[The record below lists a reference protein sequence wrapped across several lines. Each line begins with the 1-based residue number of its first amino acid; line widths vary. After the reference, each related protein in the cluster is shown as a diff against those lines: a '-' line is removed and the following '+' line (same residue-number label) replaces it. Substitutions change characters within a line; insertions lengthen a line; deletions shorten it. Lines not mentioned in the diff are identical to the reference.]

1 VTPLRQGRSEPPHH
15 PDHDLARTLVHELS
29 AAFSPREAAAEVRL
43 LLESLR
49 VVLRGPGLRRLRV
62 VLMRAARRWRRRG
75 LGDDALARMV
85 LQLAVPGMS
94 GTVPHAVPWPGLAL
108 RTLVDAVPIPMIAG
122 DRELRVTACNA
133 AFEELVHGSNAALA
147 GRPLSELLGP
157 ECREDLPRQ
166 LRAMDANAAALQVG
180 RVTLAS
186 VPGVEFLGTWVPL
199 VGPDGVGAWLL
210 RLASGPAASFEALG
224 GQLRREESQKEKF
237 TALLTVSNAV
247 GTSLELDQILDT
259 IAREAGKVL
268 QVDECT
274 VFLLDE
280 AQNVLVPA
288 ACDVQEFRDEIM
300 AIRLPVGQGV
310 TGNVVLAGKGEIV
323 NSALDDPRA
332 VQVPGTPVEQSAL
345 LCVPLLV
352 REKVA
357 GAITLTR
364 AGGRIFQNEDLELAT
379 LFAGQC
385 SAAISNAR
393 LYEEVRRAY
402 HELREAQSQL
412 VQSAKLNAL
421 GEMAGGVAHDFNN
434 ILAAI
439 LGRAQLLLQSVSDA
453 SERRQLEV
461 IERAALDG
469 AQAVR
474 RVQEFTRL
482 RQDEHFEAL
491 DVQEVLQG
499 VLELTRPAWEAE
511 SKRRGITLAA
521 ALDLRA
527 AQFVA
532 GNASELREVFTNLI
546 LNALDAM
553 PWGGT
558 LTLSST
564 DADGGVCIRVTDTGV
579 GMDAATRERIFD
591 PFFTTK
597 PVKGT
602 GLGLSVAYGIITRHH
617 GRIEVGS
624 EPGRGSVFSV
634 WLPAALAR
642 QAKPET
648 APDAPLPRLRVLA
661 VDDEEPVVRVLG
673 DLLAVLGQEVEIT
686 LGGAAALER
695 YSPERFDVVFTDL
708 GMPEV
713 NGWDVVQ
720 AVKSRSPDTPVVIVT
735 GWGAQIEGRAL
746 HARGADY
753 VIPKPFSLE
762 DVREVLR
769 QLNVRPARAA

>member
-1 VTPLRQGRSEPPHH
+1 MRQGRSEPTHH
-15 PDHDLARTLVHELS
+15 PEHDLARTLVGELT

-43 LLESLR
+43 LLKSLR
-49 VVLRGPGLRRLRV
+49 IALPGAGQRRLRV
-62 VLMRAARRWRRRG
+62 VLTRAARRWRRRG
-75 LGDDALARMV
+75 LGDDAVARMV
-85 LQLAVPGMS
+85 LELAAPGVLRTIPRALPGS
-94 GTVPHAVPWPGLAL
+94 GCAL
-108 RTLVDAVPIPMIAG
+108 RAVLDSVPIPMITG
-122 DRELRVTACNA
+122 DRDLRVTVCNA
-133 AFEELVHGSNAALA
+133 AFEELVHESNAALE

-166 LRAMDANAAALQVG
+166 LEAMNSGAGAMQIG
-180 RVTLAS
+180 RMTLVS
-186 VPGVEFLGTWVPL
+186 VPGAEFLGAWIPL
-199 VGPDGVGAWLL
+199 RQPDGVGTWLL
-210 RLASGPAASFEALG
+210 RLASGSAASLETLG
-224 GQLRREESQKEKF
+224 EQLRQEESQKEKL

-247 GTSLELDQILDT
+247 VTSLELDQILDT
-259 IAREAGKVL
+259 IAREVRKVI
-268 QVDECT
+268 QVDECI

-280 AQNVLVPA
+280 AQKVLVPA
-288 ACDVQEFRDEIM
+288 ACDVQEFRDEVM

-310 TGNVVLAGKGEIV
+310 TGSVVLTGRGEIV
-323 NSALDDPRA
+323 NGALDDPRA

-352 REKVA
+352 REEVA

-364 AGGRIFQNEDLELAT
+364 AGGRVFQNEDLELAT

-393 LYEEVRRAY
+393 LYEEIRRAY

-439 LGRAQLLLQSVSDA
+439 LGRAQLLLQGVSD
-453 SERRQLEV
+453 EGQRRQLEI

-491 DVQEVLQG
+491 DVKEVLQG
-499 VLELTRPAWEAE
+499 VLDLTRSAWEAE
-511 SKRRGITLAA
+511 SKRRGIALAA
-521 ALDLRA
+521 VLDLRA
-527 AQFVA
+527 GQLVA
-532 GNASELREVFTNLI
+532 GNASELREVFTNLV

-558 LTLSST
+558 LTLSSA
-564 DADGGVCIRVTDTGV
+564 DADGEVCIRVSDTGV
-579 GMDAATRERIFD
+579 GMDAETRGHIFD

-597 PVKGT
+597 LVKGT

-617 GRIEVGS
+617 GRIEVES
-624 EPGRGSVFSV
+624 EPDCGSVFSV

-642 QAKPET
+642 QAEPEV
-648 APDAPLPRLRVLA
+648 PSDAPLPRLRVLA
-661 VDDEEPVVRVLG
+661 VDDEEPVVQVLG
-673 DLLAVLGQEVEIT
+673 DLLAALGQEVEIA
-686 LGGAAALER
+686 LGGAAGLER

-708 GMPEV
+708 GMPGV

-720 AVKSRSPDTPVVIVT
+720 TVKSRSPDTPVVIVT
-735 GWGAQIEGRAL
+735 GWGAQIEGGAL
-746 HARGADY
+746 RARGADY

-769 QLNVRPARAA
+769 QLSVGPARAA

>member
-1 VTPLRQGRSEPPHH
+1 
-15 PDHDLARTLVHELS
+15 LA
-29 AAFSPREAAAEVRL
+29 AAFPPREAAVEIRRFLKSLPAEV
-43 LLESLR
+43 SDTSQ
-49 VVLRGPGLRRLRV
+49 RRLRAAIA
-62 VLMRAARRWRRRG
+62 RAVGRWRRRG
-75 LGDDALARMV
+75 LGHDAVVRMV
-85 LQLAVPGMS
+85 LQLAAPGVLR
-94 GTVPHAVPWPGLAL
+94 TAPRTAPGLEHAL
-108 RTLVDAVPIPMIAG
+108 QPLLDSVPIPMIAG
-122 DRELRVTACNA
+122 NRDLRVTVCNT
-133 AFEELVHGSNAALA
+133 AFELLSGRSKAVLK
-147 GRPLSELLGP
+147 GRPLSDLLGP

-166 LRAMDANAAALQVG
+166 LRAVDGSTRALEVG
-180 RVTLAS
+180 QVTLAS

-199 VGPDGVGAWLL
+199 RRPDGMDAWLL
-210 RLASGPAASFEALG
+210 RLASGPAASLEALG
-224 GQLRREESQKEKF
+224 EQLRREESQREKF
-237 TALLTVSNAV
+237 AALLTVSNAV
-247 GTSLELDQILDT
+247 VTSLELDQILDT
-259 IAREAGKVL
+259 IAREARKVI

-280 AQNVLVPA
+280 TQNVLVPA
-288 ACDVQEFRDEIM
+288 ACDVQDFRDEVM

-310 TGNVVLAGKGEIV
+310 TGNVALTGKGEIV

-345 LCVPLLV
+345 LCVPLWV

-357 GAITLTR
+357 GAITLTLT
-364 AGGRIFQNEDLELAT
+364 GERIFHDEDLELAT

-393 LYEEVRRAY
+393 LYEEIRRAY

-439 LGRAQLLLQSVSDA
+439 LGRTQLLLQGVSDE

-491 DVQEVLQG
+491 DVKEVLQG
-499 VLELTRPAWEAE
+499 VLELTRSAWEAE

-521 ALDLRA
+521 ALDLHA
-527 AQFVA
+527 GQSIA

-558 LTLSST
+558 LTLASA
-564 DADGGVCIRVTDTGV
+564 DADGEVCIRVTDTGV
-579 GMDAATRERIFD
+579 GMDAGTQARIFD

-617 GRIEVGS
+617 GRIEVES

-634 WLPAALAR
+634 WLPAALPR
-642 QAKPET
+642 QAGSV
-648 APDAPLPRLRVLA
+648 AVPDGPLPRLRVLA
-661 VDDEEPVVRVLG
+661 VDDEEPVLQVLG
-673 DLLAVLGQEVEIT
+673 DLLAMLGQDVEIA
-686 LGGAAALER
+686 LGGAAGIER

-720 AVKSRSPDTPVVIVT
+720 TVKSRSPETPVVIVT

-746 HARGADY
+746 HARGVDY

-762 DVREVLR
+762 DVREVL
-769 QLNVRPARAA
+769 LKVSVRPAQAA

>member
-1 VTPLRQGRSEPPHH
+1 MPLRQGRSESPH
-15 PDHDLARTLVHELS
+15 PDRGLARTLVRELA
-29 AAFSPREAAAEVRL
+29 AAFPPREAAAEIRRL
-43 LLESLR
+43 LKSLR
-49 VVLRGPGLRRLRV
+49 AEMPDTSQRRLRAAIT
-62 VLMRAARRWRRRG
+62 RATRRWRRRG
-75 LGDDALARMV
+75 LGDDAVARMV
-85 LQLAVPGMS
+85 LELAAPGVLGAALRAVPG
-94 GTVPHAVPWPGLAL
+94 PDRALKGLL
-108 RTLVDAVPIPMIAG
+108 DSIPMPMIVG
-122 DRELRVTACNA
+122 ERDLRISVCNA
-133 AFEELVHGSNAALA
+133 PFEELIHESQATLR
-147 GRPLSELLGP
+147 GRPLAEILGP
-157 ECREDLPRQ
+157 ECREDLARRLQ
-166 LRAMDANAAALQVG
+166 ARDDGDGALQVG

-186 VPGVEFLGTWVPL
+186 VPGAEFLGTWVPL
-199 VGPDGVGAWLL
+199 KRPDGVDAWML
-210 RLASGPAASFEALG
+210 RLAAGPAASLEALG
-224 GQLRREESQKEKF
+224 EKLRREEAQKDKF
-237 TALLTVSNAV
+237 AALLTVSNAV
-247 GTSLELDQILDT
+247 VTSLELDQILDT
-259 IAREAGKVL
+259 IAREARKVI

-280 AQNVLVPA
+280 TQNVLVPA
-288 ACDVQEFRDEIM
+288 ACDVQDFRDEVM
-300 AIRLPVGQGV
+300 AVRLPVGQGV
-310 TGNVVLAGKGEIV
+310 TGNVALTGKGEIV
-323 NSALDDPRA
+323 NNALDDPRA
-332 VQVPGTPVEQSAL
+332 VQIPGTPVEQSAL

-352 REKVA
+352 HEQVA
-357 GAITLTR
+357 GAITLTLT
-364 AGGRIFQNEDLELAT
+364 GERIFHDEDLELAT

-393 LYEEVRRAY
+393 LYEEIRRAY

-439 LGRAQLLLQSVSDA
+439 LGRTQLLLQSVSDE

-491 DVQEVLQG
+491 DVKEVLQG
-499 VLELTRPAWEAE
+499 VLELTRSAWEAE
-511 SKRRGITLAA
+511 SKRRGIMLAV

-527 AQFVA
+527 MQLVA

-558 LTLSST
+558 LTLSSA
-564 DADGGVCIRVTDTGV
+564 DADGEVCIRVTDTGV
-579 GMDAATRERIFD
+579 GMDAETRVRIFD

-617 GRIEVGS
+617 GRIEVES
-624 EPGRGSVFSV
+624 EPSRGSVFSI
-634 WLPAALAR
+634 WLPAALTR
-642 QAKPET
+642 QAEPV
-648 APDAPLPRLRVLA
+648 AVPDGPLPRLRVLA
-661 VDDEEPVVRVLG
+661 VDDEEPVLQVLG
-673 DLLAVLGQEVEIT
+673 DLLVMLGQDVEIAQ
-686 LGGAAALER
+686 GGAAGIER

-746 HARGADY
+746 HARGVDH
-753 VIPKPFSLE
+753 VIAKPFSLE
-762 DVREVLR
+762 DVRDVL
-769 QLNVRPARAA
+769 LKVGVRPAQAA

>member
-1 VTPLRQGRSEPPHH
+1 MPLPQGRSKPPHH
-15 PDHDLARTLVHELS
+15 SDHDLARTLVRELTLV
-29 AAFSPREAAAEVRL
+29 FSPREAAAEVRSL
-43 LLESLR
+43 LKSLW
-49 VVLRGPGLRRLRV
+49 VALPGAGPRRLRV

-75 LGDDALARMV
+75 LGDGAVARMV
-85 LQLAVPGMS
+85 LELAAPGLLS
-94 GTVPHAVPWPGLAL
+94 TVPCAIPGPGRAL
-108 RTLVDAVPIPMIAG
+108 KSLLDSVPIPMITG
-122 DRELRVTACNA
+122 GRDLRVTVCNS
-133 AFEELVHGSNAALA
+133 AFEELAHESNVALE

-157 ECREDLPRQ
+157 ECREDLPRRLQ
-166 LRAMDANAAALQVG
+166 AMDPSAAALQVG

-186 VPGVEFLGTWVPL
+186 VPGVEFLGTWIPL
-199 VGPDGVGAWLL
+199 RHPDGVGAWLL
-210 RLASGPAASFEALG
+210 RLASGPAESLEALG
-224 GQLRREESQKEKF
+224 EQLRREAAQKEKL
-237 TALLTVSNAV
+237 ASLLTVSNAV
-247 GTSLELDQILDT
+247 VASLELDQILDT
-259 IAREAGKVL
+259 IAREVRKVI
-268 QVDECT
+268 QVDECM

-288 ACDVQEFRDEIM
+288 ACDVQDFRDEVM
-300 AIRLPVGQGV
+300 AMRLPVGQGV
-310 TGNVVLAGKGEIV
+310 TGNVVLTGKGEIV

-352 REKVA
+352 RDKVA
-357 GAITLTR
+357 GAVTLTR
-364 AGGRIFQNEDLELAT
+364 VGDRIFHDEDLELAT

-393 LYEEVRRAY
+393 HYEEIRRAY
-402 HELREAQSQL
+402 HELRETQSQL

-439 LGRAQLLLQSVSDA
+439 LGRTQLLLQSVSDA
-453 SERRQLEV
+453 SVRRQLEV
-461 IERAALDG
+461 IEQAALDG

-511 SKRRGITLAA
+511 SKRRGITLTA

-527 AQFVA
+527 GQLVA

-558 LTLSST
+558 LTLSSI
-564 DADGGVCIRVTDTGV
+564 DADGEVCIRVTDTGV
-579 GMDAATRERIFD
+579 GMDAEMRGRIFD

-597 PVKGT
+597 PIKGT

-617 GRIEVGS
+617 GRIEVKS

-634 WLPAALAR
+634 WLPATLAR
-642 QAKPET
+642 QAEAEPG
-648 APDAPLPRLRVLA
+648 PDVPLPRLRVLA
-661 VDDEEPVVRVLG
+661 VDDEEPVLQVLG
-673 DLLAVLGQEVEIT
+673 DLLTALGQEVEMA
-686 LGGAAALER
+686 LGGAAGLER

-720 AVKSRSPDTPVVIVT
+720 AVKSRSPHTPVVIVT

-762 DVREVLR
+762 DVRDVLR
-769 QLNVRPARAA
+769 QLSVGPARAA

>member
-1 VTPLRQGRSEPPHH
+1 LRQGRSGSLRHS
-15 PDHDLARTLVHELS
+15 DHDLARTLVRELA
-29 AAFSPREAAAEVRL
+29 AAFPSREAVAEIRSL
-43 LLESLR
+43 LKSLQEA
-49 VVLRGPGLRRLRV
+49 LPGAGQRRLRV
-62 VLMRAARRWRRRG
+62 VLIRAARRWRRRG
-75 LGDDALARMV
+75 LGDDAVARMV
-85 LQLAVPGMS
+85 LELAAPGLPDAVPG
-94 GTVPHAVPWPGLAL
+94 AVRASDHAL
-108 RTLVDAVPIPMIAG
+108 RTVLDSIPVPMITG
-122 DRELRVTACNA
+122 DGDLRVTVCNA
-133 AFEELVHGSNAALA
+133 VFEELVHESNAALR

-157 ECREDLPRQ
+157 ECREDLHRR
-166 LRAMDANAAALQVG
+166 LEAMNSGAGAIQIG
-180 RVTLAS
+180 RVTLRSA
-186 VPGVEFLGTWVPL
+186 PGAEFLGAWLPL
-199 VGPDGVGAWLL
+199 NRPDGAGTWLL
-210 RLASGPAASFEALG
+210 RLASGPAASLEALG
-224 GQLRREESQKEKF
+224 EQLRREEAQKEKLA
-237 TALLTVSNAV
+237 ALITVSNAV
-247 GTSLELDQILDT
+247 AASLDLDRILDT
-259 IAREAGKVL
+259 IAHEVRKVI
-268 QVDECT
+268 QVDECM

-280 AQNVLVPA
+280 TGTVLVPA
-288 ACDVQEFRDEIM
+288 ACDVQEFRDEVM
-300 AIRLPVGQGV
+300 AMRLPVGQGV
-310 TGNVVLAGKGEIV
+310 TGNVALTGKGEIV

-352 REKVA
+352 REQVA

-364 AGGRIFQNEDLELAT
+364 VGDRIFQNEDLELAA

-402 HELREAQSQL
+402 HDLREAQSQL

-439 LGRAQLLLQSVSDA
+439 LGRTQLLLQGVSDT
-453 SERRQLEV
+453 SVRRQLEV

-469 AQAVR
+469 AQVVR

-482 RQDEHFEAL
+482 RQDEHFEPL
-491 DVQEVLQG
+491 DVQEVLQD
-499 VLELTRPAWEAE
+499 VLELTRSAWEAE
-511 SKRRGITLAA
+511 SKRRGIALAA

-527 AQFVA
+527 GQLVA

-558 LTLSST
+558 LTLSSA
-564 DADGGVCIRVTDTGV
+564 DADGEICIRVTDTGV
-579 GMDAATRERIFD
+579 GMDAETRGRIFD

-602 GLGLSVAYGIITRHH
+602 GLGLSVAYGIIARHH
-617 GRIEVGS
+617 GRIEVES

-634 WLPAALAR
+634 WLPAALASL
-642 QAKPET
+642 AAPVT
-648 APDAPLPRLRVLA
+648 APDVPLPRLRVLA
-661 VDDEEPVVRVLG
+661 VDDEEPVVQVLG
-673 DLLAVLGQEVEIT
+673 DLLAALGQEVEIA
-686 LGGAAALER
+686 LGGAAGLER

-720 AVKSRSPDTPVVIVT
+720 AVKSRSPDTPVVVVT
-735 GWGAQIEGRAL
+735 GWGAQIEGGAM

-762 DVREVLR
+762 DVRDVLR
-769 QLNVRPARAA
+769 RLTARPARAA

>member
-1 VTPLRQGRSEPPHH
+1 LQQGRSESPHH
-15 PDHDLARTLVHELS
+15 SERDLARTLVRELA
-29 AAFSPREAAAEVRL
+29 AAFPPREAVAEARGL
-43 LLESLR
+43 LKSLR
-49 VVLRGPGLRRLRV
+49 VALPGAGQRRLRV
-62 VLMRAARRWRRRG
+62 ILMRAARRWRRRG
-75 LGDDALARMV
+75 LGDDAVARLVLELAAPG
-85 LQLAVPGMS
+85 LLNTASHAVPG
-94 GTVPHAVPWPGLAL
+94 PARAL
-108 RTLVDAVPIPMIAG
+108 RAVLDSVPVPMITG
-122 DRELRVTACNA
+122 DQDLRVTVCNA
-133 AFEELVHGSNAALA
+133 AFEELVHESNAALQ
-147 GRPLSELLGP
+147 GRLLSELLGP
-157 ECREDLPRQ
+157 ECREGLHRQ
-166 LRAMDANAAALQVG
+166 LEAMNSSAGALQIG
-180 RVTLAS
+180 RVTLVS
-186 VPGVEFLGTWVPL
+186 VPGMEFLGAWIPL
-199 VGPDGVGAWLL
+199 RRPDGVGTWLL
-210 RLASGPAASFEALG
+210 RLASGPVASLEVLG
-224 GQLRREESQKEKF
+224 DQLRREEAQKEKL
-237 TALLTVSNAV
+237 TALLTVSHAV
-247 GTSLELDQILDT
+247 VTSLDLDQILDT
-259 IAREAGKVL
+259 IAREVRKVI
-268 QVDECT
+268 QVDECM
-274 VFLLDE
+274 VFLFDE
-280 AQNVLVPA
+280 TGKVLVPA
-288 ACDVQEFRDEIM
+288 ACDVQDFRDEVM
-300 AIRLPVGQGV
+300 AMRLPVGQGV
-310 TGNVVLAGKGEIV
+310 TGNVALTGKGEIV
-323 NSALDDPRA
+323 NSALDDPRS

-352 REKVA
+352 REQVA

-364 AGGRIFQNEDLELAT
+364 VGDRIFQNEDLELAT

-439 LGRAQLLLQSVSDA
+439 LGRTQLLLQTVSDA

-482 RQDEHFEAL
+482 RQDEHFEPL
-491 DVQEVLQG
+491 DVQEVLRD
-499 VLELTRPAWEAE
+499 VLELTRSAWEAE
-511 SKRRGITLAA
+511 SKRRGIALAA
-521 ALDLRA
+521 VLDLRA
-527 AQFVA
+527 GQLVA

-564 DADGGVCIRVTDTGV
+564 DADGEVCIRVNDTGV
-579 GMDAATRERIFD
+579 GMDAETRGRVFD

-617 GRIEVGS
+617 GRIEVES
-624 EPGRGSVFSV
+624 EPGCGSIFSV
-634 WLPAALAR
+634 WLPATLAR
-642 QAKPET
+642 QSMPVT

-661 VDDEEPVVRVLG
+661 VDDEEPVVQVLG
-673 DLLAVLGQEVEIT
+673 DLLAALGQEVEIA
-686 LGGAAALER
+686 LGGAVGLER

-708 GMPEV
+708 GMPVV

-720 AVKSRSPDTPVVIVT
+720 AVKSRSPDTPVVVVT
-735 GWGAQIEGRAL
+735 GWGAQIEGGVL

-769 QLNVRPARAA
+769 QLSTRAARAA

>member
-1 VTPLRQGRSEPPHH
+1 LQQGSSNPPHH
-15 PDHDLARTLVHELS
+15 LDHDLARTLVREL
-29 AAFSPREAAAEVRL
+29 AAALPPREAVGEVRSL
-43 LLESLR
+43 LKSLR
-49 VVLRGPGLRRLRV
+49 AALPGSGQRRLRV

-75 LGDDALARMV
+75 LADEAVARMV
-85 LQLAVPGMS
+85 LELAAPGLPGTALRAVPGSARAVRAGLDLMP
-94 GTVPHAVPWPGLAL
+94 VPMVTG
-108 RTLVDAVPIPMIAG
+108 DA
-122 DRELRVTACNA
+122 DLRVTVCNA
-133 AFEELVHGSNAALA
+133 AFEELVRKSNAALQ

-157 ECREDLPRQ
+157 GSGEDLHRQ
-166 LRAMDANAAALQVG
+166 LEAMRSGGGAMQIG
-180 RVTLAS
+180 RMTFVSA
-186 VPGVEFLGTWVPL
+186 PGMEFFGSWLPL
-199 VGPDGVGAWLL
+199 KGPDGVGTWLL
-210 RLASGPAASFEALG
+210 RLGAGPASSIEALG
-224 GQLRREESQKEKF
+224 ERLQREAAQKEKL

-247 GTSLELDQILDT
+247 VTSLDLDRILDT
-259 IAREAGKVL
+259 IAREVRKVI
-268 QVDECT
+268 QVDECI

-280 AQNVLVPA
+280 AQQVLVPA
-288 ACDVQEFRDEIM
+288 ACDVQEFRDEVM
-300 AIRLPVGQGV
+300 AMRLPVGQGV
-310 TGNVVLAGKGEIV
+310 TGNVALTGKGEVV

-345 LCVPLLV
+345 LCVPLWV
-352 REKVA
+352 RERVA

-364 AGGRIFQNEDLELAT
+364 VGDRVFLDDDLELAT

-393 LYEEVRRAY
+393 LYDEVRRAY

-439 LGRAQLLLQSVSDA
+439 LGRTQLLLQGTPDESV
-453 SERRQLEV
+453 RGQLEV

-482 RQDEHFEAL
+482 RQDEHFEPL

-499 VLELTRPAWEAE
+499 VLDLTRSAWEAE
-511 SKRRGITLAA
+511 SKRHGVLLHAT
-521 ALDLRA
+521 LDLRA
-527 AQFVA
+527 VQLVA
-532 GNASELREVFTNLI
+532 GNASELREVFTNLV

-558 LTLSST
+558 LTLSS
-564 DADGGVCIRVTDTGV
+564 ADVDGEVCIRVTDTGV
-579 GMDAATRERIFD
+579 GMDAETCGRVFD

-617 GRIEVGS
+617 GRIEVES

-634 WLPAALAR
+634 WLPATLTRQPLA
-642 QAKPET
+642 ET
-648 APDAPLPRLRVLA
+648 APDAPLPCLRVLA
-661 VDDEEPVVRVLG
+661 VDDEEPVVQVLG
-673 DLLAVLGQEVEIT
+673 DLLALLGQEVEIA
-686 LGGAAALER
+686 LGGAAGLER

-708 GMPEV
+708 GMPVV
-713 NGWDVVQ
+713 NGWDVVK
-720 AVKSRSPDTPVVIVT
+720 AVKTRSPDTPVVVVT
-735 GWGAQIEGRAL
+735 GWGAQIDGGAL
-746 HARGADY
+746 RVRGADY

-769 QLNVRPARAA
+769 QLGTRSARAA